1 MERSVSLQTARVCA
15 RRTVTAHDIRTA
27 ETCLWRSLPWIG
39 ERLAPRCA
47 CEHSTRAA
55 HVRCASCWCLRVN
68 LVSPAFFWSSVVR
81 VALSH
86 GSSLSAVATCSSYPL
101 ISLRAV
107 VFMYT
112 YIHTC
117 TYIHMCSSMCICM
130 CICTCM
136 DPSTCPPT
144 YIYNGSNLLQSP
156 KRTVAASRQDIC
168 WCCIYNVGSASA
180 QPPAEPQQCLT
191 SPCREYRVWQAV
203 RRLVPRLFFESPGCP
218 ALSPRPPFPPAVSPA
233 HFLLLK
239 PLVGVVVLSH
249 NFNAVTF
256 VALWERCVEGER
268 LN

>member
-1 MERSVSLQTARVCA
+1 MERSVSLQAARVCA

-112 YIHTC
+112 YIHIRDWLYTFSMYAKFRSGRPVSWTAWTC
-117 TYIHMCSSMCICM
+117 
-130 CICTCM
+130 
-136 DPSTCPPT
+136 
-144 YIYNGSNLLQSP
+144 
-156 KRTVAASRQDIC
+156 SR
-168 WCCIYNVGSASA
+168 GSASRWTR
-180 QPPAEPQQCLT
+180 P
-191 SPCREYRVWQAV
+191 W
-203 RRLVPRLFFESPGCP
+203 PRQ
-218 ALSPRPPFPPAVSPA
+218 
-233 HFLLLK
+233 
-239 PLVGVVVLSH
+239 
-249 NFNAVTF
+249 
-256 VALWERCVEGER
+256 
-268 LN
+268 